1 MTMMITRRGRERM
14 RYTRIDIDPNFLGI
28 DDNCIVAFV
37 AGDDT
42 GNRSRD
48 LKRLLRRVID
58 GELTMEQKRVLY
70 LYYYKRMNQK
80 EIAEMVGTSPQAVS
94 RMLLR
99 ATKRIKKVMEYF
111 F

>member
-1 MTMMITRRGRERM
+1 M
-14 RYTRIDIDPNFLGI
+14 RQRHTRIDIDPNFLGV
-28 DDNCIVAFV
+28 DDKSVIAITS
-37 AGDDT
+37 GDDT
-42 GNRSRD
+42 GKRTKAM
-48 LKRLLRRVID
+48 KRLLRRIID

-70 LYYYKRMNQK
+70 LYYYRQMSQK

-94 RMLLR
+94 KMLLR